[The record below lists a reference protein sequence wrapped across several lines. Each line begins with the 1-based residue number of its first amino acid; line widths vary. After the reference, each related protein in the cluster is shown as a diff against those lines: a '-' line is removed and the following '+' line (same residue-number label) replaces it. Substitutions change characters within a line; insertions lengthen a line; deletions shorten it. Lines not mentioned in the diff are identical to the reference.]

1 MTMVMAKP
9 RPEHGFLEKMV
20 GSWDVTSDMSNGT
33 PWVENVRSLQGLWI
47 IAEGTGMMPKGEGSG
62 EEGGE
67 GEPAT
72 TMLTLGF
79 DAAKSKYVGTWFGS
93 MMDNLWVYEGE
104 VEPDGRTLS
113 LYTIG
118 PSMSGEGLADYRE
131 QITFLSD
138 DHRTFNSSAKQPDG
152 SWKQFMEAH
161 YRRRN

>member
-9 RPEHGFLEKMV
+9 RAEHGFLEKMV
-20 GSWDVTSDMSNGT
+20 GSWDVTSDMSGEK
-33 PWVENVRSLQGLWI
+33 PWVENVRSLQGIWI
-47 IAEGTGMMPKGEGSG
+47 IAEGSGEMPG
-62 EEGGE
+62 EEGG
-67 GEPAT
+67 PAT

-79 DAAKSKYVGTWFGS
+79 DAAKGKYVGTWFGS

-113 LYTIG
+113 LYTVG
-118 PSMSGEGLADYRE
+118 PSMSGEGMADYRE

-161 YRRRN
+161 YRRRR

>member
-9 RPEHGFLEKMV
+9 RAEHGFLEKMV
-20 GSWDVTSDMSNGT
+20 GSWDVTSDMSGEK
-33 PWVENVRSLQGLWI
+33 PWVENVRSLQGIWI
-47 IAEGTGMMPKGEGSG
+47 IAEGSGEMPG
-62 EEGGE
+62 EEGG
-67 GEPAT
+67 PAT

-79 DAAKSKYVGTWFGS
+79 DAAKGKYVGTWFGS

-104 VEPDGRTLS
+104 VEPDRRTLS
-113 LYTIG
+113 LYTVG
-118 PSMSGEGLADYRE
+118 PSMSGEGMADYRE

-161 YRRRN
+161 YRKRG

>member
-9 RPEHGFLEKMV
+9 RAEHTVLEKMV
-20 GSWDVTSDMSNGT
+20 GTWDVTSEMSGDV
-33 PWVENVRSLQGLWI
+33 PWIETVRSLGGIWI
-47 IAEGTGMMPKGEGSG
+47 IAEGSGDMPKGEGG
-62 EEGGE
+62 EGG
-67 GEPAT
+67 GPAT
-72 TMLTLGF
+72 TVLSLGF
-79 DAAKSKYVGTWFGS
+79 DAAKGKYVGTWLGS

-118 PSMSGEGLADYRE
+118 PSIKGEGMADYRE

-161 YRRRN
+161 YRRKK

>member
-9 RPEHGFLEKMV
+9 RAEHGFLEKMV
-20 GSWDVTSDMSNGT
+20 GSWDVTSDMSGEK
-33 PWVENVRSLQGLWI
+33 PWVENVRSLQGIWI
-47 IAEGTGMMPKGEGSG
+47 IAEGSG
-62 EEGGE
+62 EMPGDEGG
-67 GEPAT
+67 PAT

-79 DAAKSKYVGTWFGS
+79 DAAKGKYVGTWFGS

-113 LYTIG
+113 LYTVG
-118 PSMSGEGLADYRE
+118 PSMSGEGMADYRE

-161 YRRRN
+161 YRKRG

>member
-9 RPEHGFLEKMV
+9 RAEHGFLEKMV
-20 GSWDVTSDMSNGT
+20 GSWDVTSDMSGDN

-47 IAEGTGMMPKGEGSG
+47 VAEGSG
-62 EEGGE
+62 DMPGGE
-67 GEPAT
+67 GPAT

-79 DAAKSKYVGTWFGS
+79 DAAKGKYVGTWLGS
-93 MMDNLWVYEGE
+93 MMDYLWVYEGE

-118 PSMSGEGLADYRE
+118 PSMAGEGMADYRE
-131 QITFLSD
+131 RITFVTD
-138 DHRTFNSSAKQPDG
+138 EHRSFTSSAKQPDG

-161 YRRRN
+161 YHRK